1 MQTEKITPLEERAEI
16 VQNVIDRLLYLSP
29 EQVAEYKR
37 TLDLMH
43 RVYSVN
49 VQIVNG
55 VRIYSLNKNLQ

>member
-1 MQTEKITPLEERAEI
+1 MTSEKVTPLEERAEI
-16 VQNVIDRLLYLSP
+16 IQDVIDRLLYLSP
-29 EQVAEYKR
+29 EQLAEYRK

-55 VRIYSLNKNLQ
+55 IRIYSLNKNLQ